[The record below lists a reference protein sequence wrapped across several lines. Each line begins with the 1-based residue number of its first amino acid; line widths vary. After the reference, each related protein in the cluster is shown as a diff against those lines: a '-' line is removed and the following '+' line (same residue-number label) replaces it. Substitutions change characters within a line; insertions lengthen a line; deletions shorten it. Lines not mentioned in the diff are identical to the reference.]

1 MVAQFLRLKL
11 RLLAN
16 SLKRSPWQ
24 VAGTLIG
31 LLYGLGFAVVGF
43 AALVALRLVE
53 IDTARAIVVTA
64 GTLIVLGTFIV
75 PLFFGIDDPLDPRKF
90 SLFGINTT
98 QLATAL
104 AVSTLVGVP
113 ALVAAVIGVGQVVTF
128 SRTVL
133 GTLLA
138 LIAIPIIVA
147 TCLLAARVAT
157 SIGAFA
163 LGSRRA
169 RDATALVAVVGLMLL
184 APAFILLSEV
194 DWLADG
200 VVVLSAFADVASWTP
215 LGAAWAGPADAAA
228 GDVGPALLKTL
239 ISAGFV
245 ALLWLTWRALVA
257 HMLVT
262 PQREAAASQYSG
274 IGWFG
279 RLGESPA
286 GAIAA
291 RSITY
296 WMRDARYK
304 VSLVIIPIVPLIMV
318 VPLTIAGVPTEMIAL
333 LPVPVVALFL
343 GWSIH
348 NDVAYDNTALWLHIA
363 SNTSGRDD
371 RIGRVLPALALGVPL
386 TVATSVLCT
395 WLYGD
400 WSVLP
405 AMCGVGLGILLVGL
419 GLSSV
424 MSAAFPYPAVRP
436 GDSPFTQPQSGG
448 TASALIQTVSFFASI
463 LLAGPALALGV
474 ASLFLDGWYNWAT
487 LIVGVVF
494 GAIVL
499 WGGIH
504 LGGRLFER
512 RAPELL
518 AFTQR
523 N

>member
-16 SLKRSPWQ
+16 TLKRSPWQ
-24 VAGTLIG
+24 VVGTLVG
-31 LLYGLGFAVVGF
+31 LLYGLGFAVFGF
-43 AALVALRLVE
+43 LALVGLRLVE

-64 GTLIVLGTFIV
+64 GTLIVAGTFIV

-90 SLFGINTT
+90 SLFGIDTT
-98 QLATAL
+98 TLATAL
-104 AVSTLVGVP
+104 AVSTLLGVP
-113 ALVAAVIGVGQVVTF
+113 ALAATVVGVGQVVTF
-128 SRTVL
+128 SRGVL
-133 GTLLA
+133 ATLLSI
-138 LIAIPIIVA
+138 LAIPIIVA
-147 TCLLAARVAT
+147 TCLLAARVST

-163 LGSRRA
+163 LASRRA

-184 APAFILLSEV
+184 APVVVLLSEV
-194 DWLADG
+194 DWMVDG
-200 VVVLSAFADVASWTP
+200 LGVLTSFADVAGWTP
-215 LGAAWAGPADAAA
+215 LGAAWAAPADAAA
-228 GDVGPALLKTL
+228 GDVGPALIKSLL
-239 ISAGFV
+239 SLGFV
-245 ALLWLTWRALVA
+245 ALLWLAWRALVA

-262 PQREAAASQYSG
+262 PQREAAATHYSG

-279 RLGESPA
+279 RVGSSPA

-318 VPLTIAGVPTEMIAL
+318 VPLGIAGVPSDLIAL

-363 SNTSGRDD
+363 SNTRGRDD
-371 RIGRVLPALALGVPL
+371 RIGRVLPALALGIPL
-386 TVATSVLCT
+386 TLVTSVLCA
-395 WLYGD
+395 WVYGD

-405 AMCGVGLGILLVGL
+405 AMSGVGLGILLVGL

-424 MSAAFPYPAVRP
+424 MSAQFPYPAVRP
-436 GDSPFTQPQSGG
+436 GDSPFTQPQSGN
-448 TASALIQTVSFFASI
+448 TASALIQTLSFFATI
-463 LLAGPALALGV
+463 VLAGPAIVLGI

-487 LIVGVVF
+487 LLTGVVF
-494 GAIVL
+494 GSFVL
-499 WGGIH
+499 WAGVH

-518 AFTQR
+518 AFSQR